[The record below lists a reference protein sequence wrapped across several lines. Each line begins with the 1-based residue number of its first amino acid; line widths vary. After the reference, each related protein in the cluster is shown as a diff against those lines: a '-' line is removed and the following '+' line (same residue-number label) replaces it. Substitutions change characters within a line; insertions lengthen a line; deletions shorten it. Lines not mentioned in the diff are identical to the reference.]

1 MPMLG
6 MMHSGRYGS
15 SWHPDILNAW
25 KAPGDVTDVPRL
37 ENGNV
42 DLVQTQ
48 SSRFITD
55 ASYLALRNASLGYNF
70 SPELLRSIGMD
81 NLRLSLT
88 GENLLLFTAR
98 PGLDPQYNLAGTAP
112 GDDFVPGRIV
122 SLGLNLSF

>member
-1 MPMLG
+1 LGIGGEVLDNAYAG

-55 ASYLALRNASLGYNF
+55 ASYLALRNPVLDITSA
-70 SPELLRSIGMD
+70 
-81 NLRLSLT
+81 LSCCV
-88 GENLLLFTAR
+88 A
-98 PGLDPQYNLAGTAP
+98 LAWIT
-112 GDDFVPGRIV
+112 
-122 SLGLNLSF
+122 